1 MVAVMGI
8 SCSSKRPTGMNDF
21 VEVGPEDAV
30 GSGENTDHTFDIGVI
45 YPDVEKALQTEG
57 IDITKVSTENN
68 GENLTEQN
76 R

>member
-1 MVAVMGI
+1 MVVVMGI

-21 VEVGPEDAV
+21 AEVGPEDAV

-45 YPDVEKALQTEG
+45 YPDVEKALQTDG

-68 GENLTEQN
+68 GENLTKQN